1 MRVFLAGIVAAVLV
15 VIPPSVSAGERSSG
29 LAGRVLRGPVSPV
42 CVTTR
47 PCQVG
52 ASVILAFSRNGAV
65 VAKVKS
71 ARSGDYR
78 IALAPGSYT
87 VSPALRAPLWQLSP
101 RRVRVPAGRYARV
114 NFLIDTGIR

>member
-1 MRVFLAGIVAAVLV
+1 MRVFWAGIVAAVVV
-15 VIPPSVSAGERSSG
+15 VIPPSVSAGEPSSG

-52 ASVILAFSRNGAV
+52 ASVILAFSRTGAL

-71 ARSGDYR
+71 TRSGDYR
-78 IALAPGSYT
+78 IALAPGVYT
-87 VSPALRAPLWQLSP
+87 VSLALRAPLWRLSP
-101 RRVRVPAGRYARV
+101 RTVRVPAGRYARV